1 MNAEKKKMKKQ
12 KVSKGIDKIKK
23 ANKILNLEEKQP
35 SKPNSFKIEVK
46 GKRQDA
52 FQASHFKLFE

>member
-23 ANKILNLEEKQP
+23 ANKILNLEEK
-35 SKPNSFKIEVK
+35 
-46 GKRQDA
+46 
-52 FQASHFKLFE
+52 